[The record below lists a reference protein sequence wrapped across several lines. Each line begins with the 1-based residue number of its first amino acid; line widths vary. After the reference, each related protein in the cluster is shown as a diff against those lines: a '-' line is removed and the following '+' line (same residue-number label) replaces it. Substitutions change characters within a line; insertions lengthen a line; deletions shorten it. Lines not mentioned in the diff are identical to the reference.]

1 MKKSII
7 IVLAS
12 LALFAC
18 GGGDKLH
25 FAQEGV
31 SPKPEPDV
39 DGEPF
44 LARAWRRDL
53 SGSFDAHSGRLFP
66 ALDGDQVVMAGP
78 EGDVIAV
85 DPASGETRWAVDLDI
100 TITGGVGAGDGLL
113 AVSTHDGEV
122 IALDRNDGAEKWRA
136 RVGGEVLAP
145 VVIAPGVAVVRAGD
159 AKVVGLDTADGQLLW
174 TVQKSV
180 EGLTVRGASRP
191 LINGRGV
198 VVGLADGRLLALDI
212 DRGRVLWETPIGTRR
227 GSNEVGRLADIDTD
241 PALLGTVLYVA
252 SFQSRVVA
260 MALGSPRVIWSA
272 DLSTLKN
279 FGLDADRLYVTT
291 DTGSVVALNR
301 YSGERIWEQ
310 DRLSGRGVTGPLAIG
325 GHLLVGD
332 FEGTL
337 YRIDPENGAI
347 RAAQDVARGAI
358 VQAPVEIDG
367 QVIVVSEDGRV
378 QALDLL

>member
-1 MKKSII
+1 MNKSII

-12 LALFAC
+12 LILAAC

-25 FAQEGV
+25 FTQEGV
-31 SPKPEPDV
+31 APKPEPDV

-44 LARAWRRDL
+44 VQTAWRRNL
-53 SGSFDAHSGRLFP
+53 SGDFDTHSGRLYP
-66 ALDGDQVVMAGP
+66 VLDGEQVVMAGS
-78 EGDVIAV
+78 EGEVIAV
-85 DPASGETRWAVDLDI
+85 QSGSGETRWEIELDA

-113 AVSTHDGEV
+113 AVSTLDGEV

-145 VVIAPGVAVVRAGD
+145 VVIAPGVAIVRAGD

-180 EGLTVRGASRP
+180 DGLTVRGASRP

-227 GSNEVGRLADIDTD
+227 GSNEVGRLADIDSD

-272 DLSTLKN
+272 DISTLKN

-301 YSGERIWEQ
+301 YSGELIWEQ
-310 DRLSGRGVTGPLAIG
+310 DRLSGRGLSGPLAVDG
-325 GHLLVGD
+325 KLLVGD
-332 FEGTL
+332 FEGVL
-337 YRIDPENGAI
+337 YRLDPDSGAI
-347 RAAQDVARGAI
+347 LSAQDVSRGAI
-358 VQAPVEIDG
+358 VQAPVAIDG
-367 QVIVVSEDGRV
+367 RVVIVSEDGRV